1 MPKKCQ
7 QLPNSIENKSTSSSA
22 ANLGLISTREN
33 PNEHPQISAISGKW
47 SVLIARSI
55 RPGYRALQLVQ
66 NPIVADKNSP
76 YVIVK
81 TEINKKT
88 NCSKQIN

>member
-1 MPKKCQ
+1 MNIHKYLQ
-7 QLPNSIENKSTSSSA
+7 SQENGCLDCK
-22 ANLGLISTREN
+22 
-33 PNEHPQISAISGKW
+33 
-47 SVLIARSI
+47 I